1 MKGYFHTMEKKQI
14 DIFEVVL
21 IWLEGLDGRIAFLKS
36 ELINFLKTLKH
47 SKSFNDKQVTGMRKN
62 TNINKKFVEVSEFL
76 LNRALIKDS
85 SHSYFTIGTKSYS
98 DFEIVCSL
106 YQIGYISYLSAMY
119 LYGFTEQKTIR
130 IDFSTPVRSQWK
142 KYKVSYEREKKNYL
156 LHYPSENIRI
166 KNRYLNVYARSVAY
180 IPIQFDT
187 NIRVIGI
194 GELFLEMIR
203 YPALCGGF
211 TNVMKIYEESASLYL
226 NDIVQATNVY
236 GSDIDKCRIGY
247 ILSVRLNII
256 NSSILAWKAYS
267 VSRGGSRKLLSS
279 NPYSSIYN
287 DEWCL
292 SLNHPIFD

>member
-1 MKGYFHTMEKKQI
+1 MEKKKI

-142 KYKVSYEREKKNYL
+142 KYKVSYEREKRTTY
-156 LHYPSENIRI
+156 
-166 KNRYLNVYARSVAY
+166 Y
-180 IPIQFDT
+180 ITLQ
-187 NIRVIGI
+187 
-194 GELFLEMIR
+194 
-203 YPALCGGF
+203 
-211 TNVMKIYEESASLYL
+211 KIL
-226 NDIVQATNVY
+226 
-236 GSDIDKCRIGY
+236 G
-247 ILSVRLNII
+247 
-256 NSSILAWKAYS
+256 
-267 VSRGGSRKLLSS
+267 
-279 NPYSSIYN
+279 
-287 DEWCL
+287 
-292 SLNHPIFD
+292 